1 MLEVKNVDV
10 FYGDVQ
16 VLWDVSFNVQKGE
29 IVALIGA
36 NGSGK
41 TTSLNT
47 VSSILKP
54 RKGSVTYE
62 GQPLHTRAPHDL
74 VALGIAHVPEARRLF
89 PEMTVKENLLL
100 GALAPDAKK
109 ARPEMLEK
117 VYGIF
122 PRLKEREKQAAGT
135 MSGGEQQMCA
145 IARGLMS
152 KPRLLMLDEP
162 SLGLSPILVTD
173 IFRVIAEVH
182 DAGVTVLL
190 IEQNVFKTLAI
201 ADRAYVL
208 ESGRI
213 VLTGTG
219 MTSSTTSTSRRRTS
233 ASETQVA
240 VRALASG
247 SPPPLQHALR
257 SLVVR
262 RQGDGTEK
270 KKIFFERVR
279 AADRAADAIR
289 DERRLDVMQ
298 HLAARLVE
306 SPSSRVSAIRGAG
319 RRKLGRRRGEFS

>member
-1 MLEVKNVDV
+1 MLEVNNVDV

-47 VSSILKP
+47 ISSILKP
-54 RKGSVTYE
+54 KKGSVVYE
-62 GQPLHTRAPHDL
+62 GKPLHTRAPHDL
-74 VALGIAHVPEARRLF
+74 VTLGIAHVPEARRLF

-100 GALAPDAKK
+100 GALTPEAKK

-162 SLGLSPILVTD
+162 SLGLSPILVED

-182 DAGVTVLL
+182 AAGVTVLL
-190 IEQNVFKTLAI
+190 IEQNVFKTLAV

-208 ESGRI
+208 ENGRI
-213 VLTGTG
+213 VLQGTG
-219 MTSSTTSTSRRRTS
+219 KD
-233 ASETQVA
+233 
-240 VRALASG
+240 L
-247 SPPPLQHALR
+247 LN
-257 SLVVR
+257 
-262 RQGDGTEK
+262 
-270 KKIFFERVR
+270 
-279 AADRAADAIR
+279 DAHVK
-289 DERRLDVMQ
+289 E
-298 HLAARLVE
+298 AY
-306 SPSSRVSAIRGAG
+306 
-319 RRKLGRRRGEFS
+319 LGV

>member
-1 MLEVKNVDV
+1 MLEVRNVDV

-54 RKGSVTYE
+54 RKGAVTYE

-74 VALGIAHVPEARRLF
+74 VGLGIAHVPEARRLF
-89 PEMTVKENLLL
+89 AEMTVKENLLL
-100 GALAPDAKK
+100 GALSPEAKK
-109 ARPEMLEK
+109 TRPEMLEK

-135 MSGGEQQMCA
+135 LSGGEQQMCA

-152 KPRLLMLDEP
+152 RPRLLMLDEP

-173 IFRVIAEVH
+173 IFRVITEVH

-190 IEQNVFKTLAI
+190 IEQNVFKTLAV

-208 ESGRI
+208 ENGRI
-213 VLTGTG
+213 VLEGKG
-219 MTSSTTSTSRRRTS
+219 KDLLND
-233 ASETQVA
+233 EHV
-240 VRALASG
+240 
-247 SPPPLQHALR
+247 
-257 SLVVR
+257 
-262 RQGDGTEK
+262 K
-270 KKIFFERVR
+270 K
-279 AADRAADAIR
+279 AY
-289 DERRLDVMQ
+289 
-298 HLAARLVE
+298 
-306 SPSSRVSAIRGAG
+306 
-319 RRKLGRRRGEFS
+319 LGV

>member
-1 MLEVKNVDV
+1 MLDVKNVDV

-41 TTSLNT
+41 TTCLNT

-54 RKGSVTYE
+54 RKGSVMYE

-74 VALGIAHVPEARRLF
+74 VGLGIAHVPEARRLF

-100 GALAPDAKK
+100 GALTPEAKK

-173 IFRVIAEVH
+173 IFRVITEVH

-190 IEQNVFKTLAI
+190 IEQNVFKTLGI

-208 ESGRI
+208 ENGRV
-213 VLTGTG
+213 VLEGKG
-219 MTSSTTSTSRRRTS
+219 KDLLND
-233 ASETQVA
+233 EHV
-240 VRALASG
+240 
-247 SPPPLQHALR
+247 
-257 SLVVR
+257 
-262 RQGDGTEK
+262 K
-270 KKIFFERVR
+270 K
-279 AADRAADAIR
+279 AY
-289 DERRLDVMQ
+289 
-298 HLAARLVE
+298 
-306 SPSSRVSAIRGAG
+306 
-319 RRKLGRRRGEFS
+319 LGV

>member
-1 MLEVKNVDV
+1 MLEVKGVDV
-10 FYGDVQ
+10 YYGDVQ

-54 RKGSVTYE
+54 KKGSVTYE
-62 GQPLHTRAPHDL
+62 GQALHTRAPHDL
-74 VALGIAHVPEARRLF
+74 VGLGIAHVPEARRLF
-89 PEMTVKENLLL
+89 ADMTVKENLLL
-100 GALAPDAKK
+100 GALTPDAKK

-173 IFRVIAEVH
+173 IFRVITEVH

-190 IEQNVFKTLAI
+190 IEQNVFKTLAV

-208 ESGRI
+208 ENGRI

-219 MTSSTTSTSRRRTS
+219 KDLLND
-233 ASETQVA
+233 EHV
-240 VRALASG
+240 
-247 SPPPLQHALR
+247 
-257 SLVVR
+257 
-262 RQGDGTEK
+262 K
-270 KKIFFERVR
+270 K
-279 AADRAADAIR
+279 AY
-289 DERRLDVMQ
+289 
-298 HLAARLVE
+298 
-306 SPSSRVSAIRGAG
+306 
-319 RRKLGRRRGEFS
+319 LGV

>member
-1 MLEVKNVDV
+1 MLEVQGVDV

-47 VSSILKP
+47 ISSILKP
-54 RKGSVTYE
+54 KKGAVTYE
-62 GQPLHTRAPHDL
+62 GQALHTRAPHDL
-74 VALGIAHVPEARRLF
+74 VGLGIAHVPEARRLF

-100 GALAPDAKK
+100 GALAPEAKK
-109 ARPEMLEK
+109 TRPEMLDK

-162 SLGLSPILVTD
+162 SLGLSPILVAD
-173 IFRVIAEVH
+173 IFRVIQEVH

-190 IEQNVFKTLAI
+190 VEQNVFKSLAI

-208 ESGRI
+208 ENGRI
-213 VLTGTG
+213 VLEGKG
-219 MTSSTTSTSRRRTS
+219 KD
-233 ASETQVA
+233 
-240 VRALASG
+240 L
-247 SPPPLQHALR
+247 LN
-257 SLVVR
+257 
-262 RQGDGTEK
+262 
-270 KKIFFERVR
+270 
-279 AADRAADAIR
+279 DAHVK
-289 DERRLDVMQ
+289 E
-298 HLAARLVE
+298 AY
-306 SPSSRVSAIRGAG
+306 
-319 RRKLGRRRGEFS
+319 LGV

>member
-1 MLEVKNVDV
+1 MLEVRNVDV

-47 VSSILKP
+47 VSSILRP
-54 RKGSVTYE
+54 RKGAVTYE
-62 GQPLHTRAPHDL
+62 GQPLHTRETHDL
-74 VALGIAHVPEARRLF
+74 VGLGIAHVPEARRLF

-100 GALAPDAKK
+100 GALTPDARKS
-109 ARPEMLEK
+109 RPEMLEK

-162 SLGLSPILVTD
+162 SLGLSPILVSD

-182 DAGVTVLL
+182 EAGVTVLL
-190 IEQNVFKTLAI
+190 VEQNVFKTLAV

-208 ESGRI
+208 ENGRI
-213 VLTGTG
+213 VLEGTG
-219 MTSSTTSTSRRRTS
+219 KDLLND
-233 ASETQVA
+233 EHV
-240 VRALASG
+240 
-247 SPPPLQHALR
+247 
-257 SLVVR
+257 
-262 RQGDGTEK
+262 K
-270 KKIFFERVR
+270 K
-279 AADRAADAIR
+279 AY
-289 DERRLDVMQ
+289 
-298 HLAARLVE
+298 
-306 SPSSRVSAIRGAG
+306 
-319 RRKLGRRRGEFS
+319 LGV